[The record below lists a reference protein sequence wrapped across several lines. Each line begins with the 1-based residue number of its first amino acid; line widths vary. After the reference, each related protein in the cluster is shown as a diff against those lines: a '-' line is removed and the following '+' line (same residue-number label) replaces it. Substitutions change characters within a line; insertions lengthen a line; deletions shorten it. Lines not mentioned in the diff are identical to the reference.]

1 MVPPK
6 KWTAEGLWI
15 RGYGMMLQAILVIPK
30 NDAEHICPS
39 LQRFGI
45 FLWFAVYLFICISI
59 QLYIQLNPKILHQF
73 R

>member
-1 MVPPK
+1 
-6 KWTAEGLWI
+6 
-15 RGYGMMLQAILVIPK
+15 MMLQAILVIPK

-45 FLWFAVYLFICISI
+45 FLWFAVYLICISI